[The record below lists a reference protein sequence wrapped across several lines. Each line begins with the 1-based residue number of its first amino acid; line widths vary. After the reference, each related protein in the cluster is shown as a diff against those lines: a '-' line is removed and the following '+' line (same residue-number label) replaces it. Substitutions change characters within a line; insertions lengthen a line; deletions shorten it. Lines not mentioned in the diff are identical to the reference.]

1 MLQLKKFAVVVWVR
15 KMDTFKSVREQLVSI
30 AKDEPDESTEL
41 EGIVDFHWRFD
52 SHPEAERLAN
62 SLREISHKPEIVEPT
77 AALMSN
83 DTNHVGL
90 FRLTD
95 GVARGTRAKRNP
107 KNRRTH
113 RLCLKSNTT
122 CQR

>member
-1 MLQLKKFAVVVWVR
+1 VQGMLQLKKFAVVVWVR

-62 SLREISHKPEIVEPT
+62 SLRDLLRFNVGHLLRFEAGRRSD
-77 AALMSN
+77 LMSATISN
-83 DTNHVGL
+83 VPEG
-90 FRLTD
+90 
-95 GVARGTRAKRNP
+95 RNG
-107 KNRRTH
+107 
-113 RLCLKSNTT
+113 
-122 CQR
+122 

>member
-1 MLQLKKFAVVVWVR
+1 VQGMLQLKKFAVVVWVR

-62 SLREISHKPEIVEPT
+62 SLREISHKPEIVVLRLSCYDDVT
-77 AALMSN
+77 ASVTLK
-83 DTNHVGL
+83 DERH
-90 FRLTD
+90 
-95 GVARGTRAKRNP
+95 AR
-107 KNRRTH
+107 H
-113 RLCLKSNTT
+113 
-122 CQR
+122 